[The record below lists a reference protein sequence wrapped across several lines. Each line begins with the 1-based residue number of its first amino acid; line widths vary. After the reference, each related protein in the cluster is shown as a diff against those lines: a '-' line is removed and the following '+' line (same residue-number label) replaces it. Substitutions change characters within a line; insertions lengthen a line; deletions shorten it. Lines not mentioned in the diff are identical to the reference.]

1 MEKTVFFFQRVEK
14 KYLITAEQKAAL
26 LECIGQSL
34 VPDSYG
40 KSTVCGLYLDTPSW
54 RLIREFTQALIK
66 KSSACEATARQTRKL
81 LCFWRSRKNIRVWAA
96 AVAAPVVAVAADR
109 QDLNKT
115 KKGAGFH
122 HPASFFQEYM

>member
-40 KSTVCGLYLDTPSW
+40 KSTVCSLYLDTPSW
-54 RLIREFTQALIK
+54 RLIRDSIHAGAYKEKLRLRSYGTPNPESLVFLEIK
-66 KSSACEATARQTRKL
+66 KKYKCVVSSGGGPCGGGRPPR
-81 LCFWRSRKNIRVWAA
+81 
-96 AVAAPVVAVAADR
+96 P
-109 QDLNKT
+109 
-115 KKGAGFH
+115 
-122 HPASFFQEYM
+122 